1 MTNKM
6 SKKWSNETKNLINNS
21 KLDLLRVYDNTFVDD
36 DTKDILNSHS
46 LNEECHC
53 DFCGQKIKYISV
65 LEFDKDTQLSYFQI
79 GKNCMSYLFEYGMK
93 INGLEH
99 AKYQIEEAVKK
110 LIRESSDR
118 ARVAKYEKEFT
129 VYLKWLDSLDK
140 DFIQK
145 NSFLRFINERLRTG
159 NGVVTM
165 KMMKVLESMIKK
177 YTPKNT
183 ENINEK
189 QKNLLKKIDVLLL
202 RVENVYNTT
211 NTGTY
216 RFVTSVRQYIDKNGN
231 ATQKQLAAL
240 NKVLKQVQE
249 KKENVIKNS
258 LSANVEVPW

>member
-1 MTNKM
+1 MTTKM
-6 SKKWSNETKNLINNS
+6 SKKWSNDTKNLINNS

-46 LNEECHC
+46 LDEKCHC
-53 DFCGQKIKYISV
+53 DFCGQRIKYVSV
-65 LEFDKDTQLSYFQI
+65 LEFDKNTQLSYFQI

-99 AKYQIEEAVKK
+99 AKYQIEEAIKK

-118 ARVAKYEKEFT
+118 ARVAKYKKEFP
-129 VYLKWLDSLDK
+129 VYLEWLDSLDK
-140 DFIQK
+140 NFIQK

-165 KMMKVLESMIKK
+165 RMMEVLENMIKK

-189 QKNLLKKIDVLLL
+189 QKNLLKKIDGLLSKIA
-202 RVENVYNTT
+202 NVYNTT

-216 RFVTSVRQYIDKNGN
+216 NFVNSVRHYVYKNGN
-231 ATQKQLAAL
+231 ATQKQLTAL
-240 NKVLKQVQE
+240 NKVLKQINE
-249 KKENVIKNS
+249 KKENTTQNSVIAGNDI
-258 LSANVEVPW
+258 PW